1 MSVDKK
7 IIKVLKEVY
16 EKEDVLSKIR
26 NKGIIEGYTLSE
38 IHTIDEI
45 GRASEPVNVTIIS
58 ENLNMTKSA
67 VSKIIKKL
75 VNKDTIRVF
84 QIPEN
89 KKERYFFLTEVGKDI
104 YLKHEKIHSIWE
116 KTDERFFKEIEDK
129 YKNITLEVLEKFN
142 EYLRTEIEEG
152 NYDN

>member
-1 MSVDKK
+1 MNVDKK

-16 EKEDVLSKIR
+16 EKEDVLSKFR
-26 NKGIIEGYTLSE
+26 SKGIIEGYTLSE
-38 IHTIDEI
+38 IHTIDAI
-45 GRASEPVNVTIIS
+45 GRASEPVNVTIIA
-58 ENLNMTKSA
+58 ENLNVTKSA

-75 VNKDTIRVF
+75 VNKDAIRVF

-89 KKERYFFLTEVGKDI
+89 KKERYFLLTEVGKDI
-104 YLKHEKIHSIWE
+104 YLQHKKIHSMWE

-129 YKNITLEVLEKFN
+129 YKNITLDVLEKFN
-142 EYLRTEIEEG
+142 EYLRIEIEEG

>member
-1 MSVDKK
+1 MNKDKK
-7 IIKVLKEVY
+7 IIKILKEIY

-38 IHTIDEI
+38 IHSVDAI
-45 GRASEPVNVTIIS
+45 GGSYDPVNVTIIS
-58 ENLNMTKSA
+58 EKLNITKSA

-75 VNKDTIRVF
+75 LKKGVISVY

-89 KKERYFFLTEVGKDI
+89 KKERYFLLTKVGEDI
-104 YLKHEKIHSIWE
+104 FLKHQKSHSMWE
-116 KTDERFFKEIEDK
+116 KTDERFFKEIEDE
-129 YKNITLEVLEKFN
+129 YKDVTLSVLEKFN
-142 EYLRTEIEEG
+142 EYLKEEIEEE